1 MIPSFCHFNMTY
13 SKLKLSLQS
22 GNHVASYQ
30 CQLTERLSVLQ
41 SLNDLSDSFHL
52 PCYSWNLGNN
62 KFIQMGSENK
72 DVLVDFS
79 SSTNPFAVLHF
90 LLDQAPDGVFILEDL
105 HPFLVSS
112 SSSVDS
118 QISVIRL
125 VSQLTTLVFGSH
137 NSNKFVI
144 LLSTTGQELSPTLSS
159 LIPEFIHP
167 LPGYEDNVA
176 LLRTFLPSLDSS
188 FDLQLIPQLAVSAG
202 GLSTEEIKSGL
213 RYSFYL
219 NGGKLSSAVVQDLL
233 DYKVDR
239 LRAFNLAFTAPPNV
253 KNFGGVGNIR
263 KAIYSVKKRYSHEAR
278 ERGIPLPKGWLF
290 VGPPGTG
297 KTFVSKFCASI
308 LGFPMIAVDTGAIA
322 SGGASYLRQL
332 INRIEA
338 SQPAL
343 AYFDELDKL
352 FPEPGVPAD
361 VQQRQVLGLLLT
373 WLQDKVS
380 EVFVVA
386 TLNRLDCLPPE
397 LTRLGRFDEIFY
409 VGFPPAGERKEIL
422 HLHLARFD
430 ERYKKGG
437 DPLDI
442 KQWCAILNSTINMTG
457 AELSTMVEKAADMQF
472 QKDIFPYRLGVDELL
487 EARKW
492 ITPLFLRDT
501 DRILKIANIA
511 EGVATPASPPDD
523 SAYAPEDTTFWGQ
536 PITPSVSS
544 AA

>member
-1 MIPSFCHFNMTY
+1 MSF

-22 GNHVASYQ
+22 GNHVVSYQ

-41 SLNDLSDSFHL
+41 SFNNLSADTFQL
-52 PCYSWNLGNN
+52 PCYLWNLGSNRVTQ
-62 KFIQMGSENK
+62 FSSPNK
-72 DVLVDFS
+72 DPLVDFN
-79 SSTNPFAVLHF
+79 SSTNPFAVLEF
-90 LLDQAPDGVFILEDL
+90 LQNQAPDGVFILENL
-105 HPFLVSS
+105 HPFLLTTSFDVH
-112 SSSVDS
+112 S
-118 QISVIRL
+118 QISVVRL
-125 VSQLTTLVFGSH
+125 VSQLTTLVFDSRD
-137 NSNKFVI
+137 SKKFII
-144 LLSTTGQELSPTLSS
+144 LLSTTEQELSPALSS
-159 LIPEFIHP
+159 LVPEFIHP
-167 LPGYEDNVA
+167 LPTYEDNVA
-176 LLRTFLPSLDSS
+176 LLEAFIPSLDSS
-188 FDLQLIPQLAVSAG
+188 LDMQLIPQIAVSGG

-213 RYSFYL
+213 RYSFHR
-219 NGGKLSSAVVQDLL
+219 NGGKLTSSVVQDLL
-233 DYKVDR
+233 DYKIDR

-253 KNFGGVGNIR
+253 KNFGGVTNIR
-263 KAIYSVKKRYSHEAR
+263 NAIHSVKKRYSYEAR
-278 ERGIPLPKGWLF
+278 QRGIPLPKGWLF

-409 VGFPPAGERKEIL
+409 VGFPPAGERKDIL

-430 ERYKKGG
+430 DRYKKGG
-437 DPLDI
+437 DPLDL
-442 KQWCAILNSTINMTG
+442 KQWRVILNQTINMTG
-457 AELSTMVEKAADMQF
+457 AELSTMVEKAADKQF
-472 QKDIFPYRLGVDELL
+472 QDGISPYRLGVDELL
-487 EARKW
+487 EARTW

-501 DRILKIANIA
+501 DRILKIENIA
-511 EGVATPASPPDD
+511 KGVATPASPPDN
-523 SAYAPEDTTFWGQ
+523 SAYAPEDKTFWGQ
-536 PITPSVSS
+536 PVSPAPATSSV
-544 AA
+544 A

>member
-1 MIPSFCHFNMTY
+1 MSF

-22 GNHVASYQ
+22 GNHVVSYQ

-41 SLNDLSDSFHL
+41 SLSNLSDTFQL
-52 PCYSWNLGNN
+52 PCYLWNLGSNRVTQFSSPN
-62 KFIQMGSENK
+62 KEP
-72 DVLVDFS
+72 LVDFNS
-79 SSTNPFAVLHF
+79 SINPFAVLEF
-90 LLDQAPDGVFILEDL
+90 LQNQAPDGVFILENL
-105 HPFLVSS
+105 HPFLLTTSFDVH
-112 SSSVDS
+112 S
-118 QISVIRL
+118 QISVVRL
-125 VSQLTTLVFGSH
+125 VSQLTTLVFDSRD
-137 NSNKFVI
+137 SKKFVI
-144 LLSTTGQELSPTLSS
+144 LLSTAEQELSPALSS
-159 LIPEFIHP
+159 LVPEFVHP
-167 LPGYEDNVA
+167 LPTYEDNVA
-176 LLRTFLPSLDSS
+176 LLQAFIPSLDSS
-188 FDLQLIPQLAVSAG
+188 LDMQLIPQIAVSGG

-213 RYSFYL
+213 RYSFHR
-219 NGGKLSSAVVQDLL
+219 NGGKLTPAVVQDLL
-233 DYKVDR
+233 DYKIDR

-253 KNFGGVGNIR
+253 KNFGGVTNIR
-263 KAIYSVKKRYSHEAR
+263 NAIHSVKKRYSYEAR
-278 ERGIPLPKGWLF
+278 QRGIPLPKGWLF

-409 VGFPPAGERKEIL
+409 VGFPPAGERKDIL

-430 ERYKKGG
+430 DRYKKGG
-437 DPLDI
+437 DPLDL
-442 KQWCAILNSTINMTG
+442 KQWRVILNKTINMTG
-457 AELSTMVEKAADMQF
+457 AELSTMVEKAADKQF
-472 QKDIFPYRLGVDELL
+472 QDGISPYRLGVDELL
-487 EARKW
+487 EARTW

-501 DRILKIANIA
+501 DRILKIENIA
-511 EGVATPASPPDD
+511 KGVATPASPPDN
-523 SAYAPEDTTFWGQ
+523 SAYAPEDKTFWGQ
-536 PITPSVSS
+536 PVSPVPSTSS
-544 AA
+544 VA

>member
-1 MIPSFCHFNMTY
+1 MSY

-22 GNHVASYQ
+22 GNHVVSYQ
-30 CQLTERLSVLQ
+30 CQLTERLSVLGALA
-41 SLNDLSDSFHL
+41 SIASDTFDL
-52 PCYSWNLGNN
+52 PCYLWNLGSNTLAPV
-62 KFIQMGSENK
+62 GSGKQEVVAN
-72 DVLVDFS
+72 FN
-79 SSTNPFAVLHF
+79 SSTNPFAVLQF
-90 LLDQAPDGVFILEDL
+90 LIEEAKEGVFILENL

-112 SSSVDS
+112 SSDVAS
-118 QISVIRL
+118 QVTVVRL
-125 VSQLTTLVFGSH
+125 VSQVTSLAFDFKDSQ
-137 NSNKFVI
+137 KFII
-144 LLSTTGQELSPTLSS
+144 LLSTADQELPPALSS
-159 LIPEFIHP
+159 VVPEFIHP
-167 LPGYEDNVA
+167 LPSYEDNVA
-176 LLRTFLPSLDSS
+176 LLKDFLPSLDPAL
-188 FDLQLIPQLAVSAG
+188 DTGIIPQLAVSAG

-213 RYSFYL
+213 LYSFHL
-219 NGGKLSSAVVQDLL
+219 NGGKLTPDVTQNLL
-233 DYKVDR
+233 DYKIDR
-239 LRAFNLAFTAPPNV
+239 LKAFNLAFTAPPNV
-253 KNFGGVGNIR
+253 KNFGGVTNIR
-263 KAIYSVKKRYSHEAR
+263 NAIHSVKKRYSHEAR
-278 ERGIPLPKGWLF
+278 QRGIPLPKGWLF

-338 SQPAL
+338 SAPAL

-409 VGFPPAGERKEIL
+409 VGFPPAGERKDIL

-430 ERYKKGG
+430 DRYKKGG
-437 DPLDI
+437 DPLTL
-442 KQWCAILNSTINMTG
+442 KQWRVILNKTINMTG
-457 AELSTMVEKAADMQF
+457 AELSTMVEKAADKQF
-472 QKDIFPYRLGVDELL
+472 QQGIFPYRLGVDELL
-487 EARKW
+487 EARTW

-501 DRILKIANIA
+501 DRILKIENIA
-511 EGVATPASPPDD
+511 KGVATPASPPDD
-523 SAYAPEDTTFWGQ
+523 SIYAPEDKSFWGQ
-536 PITPSVSS
+536 PINTDSSTNVSV
-544 AA
+544 A